1 MQDGVGFK
9 IGRRGNIECHW
20 SAGPGRCLILL
31 FNWSQHADPA
41 TRSNSLFLYLKWA
54 VWFLHVPCGSPLQQT
69 LSSPLLQENIPHAH
83 THTRTHTHTQ
93 THTQK
98 PQFNSF
104 GERVL
109 WHQSWPDNHRETP
122 SILTSTNSIYPF
134 TTHPRPFDRVYLFD
148 SESIPSQF
156 RASSF
161 WFAFFCL
168 VWFFFFSN
176 LLLAFLENCSIVLW
190 HQPQPDNREGKIY
203 IYIYIY
209 SS

>member
-1 MQDGVGFK
+1 MGTGLQVRAGA
-9 IGRRGNIECHW
+9 W
-20 SAGPGRCLILL
+20 SSSSTGPSTLIL
-31 FNWSQHADPA
+31 QHDPTA
-41 TRSNSLFLYLKWA
+41 FSYISSEQ
-54 VWFLHVPCGSPLQQT
+54 CGSFMYRVVRPYNKPFHHRYYKKI
-69 LSSPLLQENIPHAH
+69 SPTITH
-83 THTRTHTHTQ
+83 THTHTHTHTQ

-168 VWFFFFSN
+168 VWFFFSN